1 MLPRARSVKSFE
13 IICNL
18 FSFFFT
24 GLSKDSSPNPVR
36 DDAFLPKQRI
46 GSVFIVGQGAAW
58 CEWCTNFI
66 GWEKVV
72 ADLAFL
78 HFPFLYF
85 VLLFAA
91 SDAVPLT
98 EAAGLSLMQLYW
110 RCFLEMTAFLKSS
123 SRAGVQVLHFR
134 KHTLRKVNT
143 SQLAGGSPARCWGGG
158 SAAGPPS
165 VCSSVSP
172 SWAPW
177 KRAAARNAVK
187 NLSLF

>member
-1 MLPRARSVKSFE
+1 MMPFCLSNALARCLLLGRELRGV
-13 IICNL
+13 N
-18 FSFFFT
+18 
-24 GLSKDSSPNPVR
+24 G
-36 DDAFLPKQRI
+36 
-46 GSVFIVGQGAAW
+46 
-58 CEWCTNFI
+58 EWCTHFI

-98 EAAGLSLMQLYW
+98 EAAGLSFMQLYW

-165 VCSSVSP
+165 HRSAAP
-172 SWAPW
+172 SLPSGLPG
-177 KRAAARNAVK
+177 KELLLEMQLK
-187 NLSLF
+187 TCLCFKCL